1 MEQVNSV
8 AVGAPSDESAIA
20 QTVDPTLVDIET
32 TRSGGTETFGTG
44 IVLTSSGD
52 ILTNNHVVSNATKV
66 TATDVGNG
74 RTYGAFVVGADQ
86 ATDLAVL
93 QLDGASALETA
104 TLGDSASLF
113 LGEGVVGV
121 GNANGAGGAPSYA
134 AGSVTALQ
142 QPVIE
147 QDVGGSSEQQLNGL
161 IETDAHLI
169 PGDSGGPLV
178 DPNGE
183 VVGVDTAT
191 ATYGTGSY
199 AIPVDEALVMIEEL
213 LG

>member
-8 AVGAPSDESAIA
+8 AVGAPLNPSAIA

-44 IVLTSSGD
+44 IVLTSSGEV
-52 ILTNNHVVSNATKV
+52 LTNNHVITNATQV
-66 TATDVGNG
+66 MATDVGNG
-74 RTYGAFVVGADQ
+74 QTYGAVVVDADQ
-86 ATDLAVL
+86 ATDVAVL
-93 QLDGASALETA
+93 QLDGASGLEPA
-104 TLGDSASLF
+104 TLGDSASLV
-113 LGEGVVGV
+113 LGESVVGV
-121 GNANGAGGAPSYA
+121 GNANGAGGTPSYA

-147 QDVGGSSEQQLNGL
+147 QGVDGSSEQPLNGL
-161 IETDAHLI
+161 IETDGQLI

-178 DPNGE
+178 NADGE

-191 ATYGTGSY
+191 ATYATGSY
-199 AIPVDEALVMIEEL
+199 AIPIDEALVMIDQV

>member
-8 AVGAPSDESAIA
+8 AVGAPLNPSAIA

-44 IVLTSSGD
+44 IVLTSSGEV
-52 ILTNNHVVSNATKV
+52 LTNNHVVTNATQV
-66 TATDVGNG
+66 MATDVGNG
-74 RTYGAFVVGADQ
+74 QTYGAVVVDADQ
-86 ATDLAVL
+86 ATDVAVL
-93 QLDGASALETA
+93 QLDGASGLEPA
-104 TLGDSASLF
+104 TLGDSASLV
-113 LGEGVVGV
+113 LGESVVGV
-121 GNANGAGGAPSYA
+121 GNANGAGGTPSYA

-147 QDVGGSSEQQLNGL
+147 QGVDGSSEQPLNGL
-161 IETDAHLI
+161 IETDGQLI

-178 DPNGE
+178 DADGE

-199 AIPVDEALVMIEEL
+199 AIPIDEALVMIEQV